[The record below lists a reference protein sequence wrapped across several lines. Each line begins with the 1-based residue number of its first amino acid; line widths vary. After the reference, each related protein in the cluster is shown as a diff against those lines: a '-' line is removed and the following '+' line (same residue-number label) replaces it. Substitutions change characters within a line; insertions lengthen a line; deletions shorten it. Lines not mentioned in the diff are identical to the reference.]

1 MDEIIEY
8 IKILYKRDGTFRLKF
23 YLKNGGSFTANL
35 SEKDAIFIMK
45 ETTNIE
51 FRSW

>member
-23 YLKNGGSFTANL
+23 YLKNGGSFTSDL
-35 SEKDAIFIMK
+35 SEEDATFIMK
-45 ETTNIE
+45 ESVNIE